1 MRHKRKQGKKKIL
14 LLRDKAINRNR
25 LKDDTVD
32 YQKILNDYDYYKL

>member
-1 MRHKRKQGKKKIL
+1 MRHKRKQGKKNPTVK
-14 LLRDKAINRNR
+14 RQSNQQK

>member
-1 MRHKRKQGKKKIL
+1 MRN
-14 LLRDKAINRNR
+14 DKAINRNR